1 MKRVT
6 LVLALA
12 ALSVPAAAGAAQT
25 SSPSASASR
34 ASASQ
39 IKIYGTVKAITGTTV
54 TVSNATSSRTF
65 VRGAVSLAGIHV
77 GARVEAEGFLRNG
90 ALRLSAIHRDNHVA
104 RSVSATAP
112 TTNQPGDDN
121 GGAQSVSPTAPVNN
135 SQPGDDHGRGH
146 GGADDGPNHQ

>member
-25 SSPSASASR
+25 SSSSASHSK

-39 IKIYGTVKAITGTTV
+39 IKIFGTVNAITRTTV
-54 TVSNATSSRTF
+54 TVSNAASSRTF

-90 ALRLSAIHRDNHVA
+90 ALRLSAIHRDDHVA
-104 RSVSATAP
+104 QNVSA
-112 TTNQPGDDN
+112 
-121 GGAQSVSPTAPVNN
+121 TAPVNN

>member
-25 SSPSASASR
+25 SSPSASASK

-65 VRGAVSLAGIHV
+65 VRGAVSLAGIRV
-77 GARVEAEGFLRNG
+77 GVRVEAEGFLRNG
-90 ALRLSAIHRDNHVA
+90 ALRLSAIHRDDHVA
-104 RSVSATAP
+104 QSVSATA
-112 TTNQPGDDN
+112 
-121 GGAQSVSPTAPVNN
+121 SVTN

>member
-25 SSPSASASR
+25 SSASSSASK

-54 TVSNATSSRTF
+54 TVANATSSRTF

-77 GARVEAEGFLRNG
+77 GIRVEAEGFLRNG
-90 ALRLSAIHRDNHVA
+90 ALRLSAIHRDDHVA
-104 RSVSATAP
+104 QSVSATASTTNQSVSATAP
-112 TTNQPGDDN
+112 IT
-121 GGAQSVSPTAPVNN
+121 N